1 MSGSNGVAIVGG
13 CGHVGLPLGLAFAS
27 RGLDVVLYDVNE
39 RSVAVVNEG
48 TMPFDEP
55 GAPEV
60 LTEVIGSGRLR
71 ASSDPRVI
79 GEVEHVVVVIG
90 TPIDEHLN
98 PNLNAVPAA
107 IGEFASY
114 LHDGQLLVLR
124 STVYPGVTA
133 LVERLIARARTRHRR
148 RVLSRAHRRGQGDG
162 RALRAPADR
171 RRRAHRAPWSAPGSC
186 SATSR
191 TRSWS
196 SSRRRPSS
204 PSCSPTPGGTSS
216 SRPPTSST

>member
-39 RSVAVVNEG
+39 HSVAVVNEG

-90 TPIDEHLN
+90 TPIEH
-98 PNLNAVPAA
+98 
-107 IGEFASY
+107 
-114 LHDGQLLVLR
+114 
-124 STVYPGVTA
+124 
-133 LVERLIARARTRHRR
+133 
-148 RVLSRAHRRGQGDG
+148 
-162 RALRAPADR
+162 
-171 RRRAHRAPWSAPGSC
+171 
-186 SATSR
+186 
-191 TRSWS
+191 
-196 SSRRRPSS
+196 
-204 PSCSPTPGGTSS
+204 PT
-216 SRPPTSST
+216 RPPDR